1 MFRANA
7 HHLDFEDELEE
18 ELGAG
23 RIGKKI
29 KKKLKKVGKAFA
41 VVSTGG
47 LAAAPMLA
55 KKLKKGKAAKV
66 AKKALTVAKKAG
78 AALGVNVSVKGK
90 VAAKPATKAAA
101 KLPPR
106 ATPAL
111 VKAVTKVASKTAG
124 DCKSMD
130 EMAKLVAAQLV
141 AKLGPP
147 LSDSNKILRKMELQ
161 NQATYEHKRL
171 MTDEEFRKKVLS
183 HLTTKAANG
192 NQSCERTIRVLMG
205 R

>member
-7 HHLDFEDELEE
+7 HELDFEDDMS

-47 LAAAPMLA
+47 LAAAPMLG
-55 KKLKKGKAAKV
+55 KKLKKAKV
-66 AKKALTVAKKAG
+66 VQKAKKALSVAKKAG
-78 AALGVNVSVKGK
+78 AALGVNVSVKAK
-90 VAAKPATKAAA
+90 AKPAVKAAVKA
-101 KLPPR
+101 ALPPK
-106 ATPAL
+106 ATPRL
-111 VKAVTKVASKTAG
+111 VKAVTKVATKTAG

-147 LSDSNKILRKMELQ
+147 LTDANKILRKFELQ
-161 NQATYEHKRL
+161 RQATYEHKRL
-171 MTDEEFRKKVLS
+171 MTDEDFRRNVLS
-183 HLTTKAANG
+183 HLTAKAANG